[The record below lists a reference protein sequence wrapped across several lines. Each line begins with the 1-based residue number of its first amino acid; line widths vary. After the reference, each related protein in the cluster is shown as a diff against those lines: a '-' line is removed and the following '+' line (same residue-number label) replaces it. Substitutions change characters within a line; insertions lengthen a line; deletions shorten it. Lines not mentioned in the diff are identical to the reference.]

1 MDEENYNFAITENL
15 VSRIQGSTHWALPE
29 TTGTTRKYSRSS
41 TRYVHVCV
49 CVHACVYMYTCMCLC
64 VCIYAITMQSA
75 ILKCI
80 HKLQTSVYREKS
92 IPMIALWCPA
102 FSNHG

>member
-41 TRYVHVCV
+41 ARYMCVCV
-49 CVHACVYMYTCMCLC
+49 CMRVCVHVRVCVYEF
-64 VCIYAITMQSA
+64 MQ
-75 ILKCI
+75 
-80 HKLQTSVYREKS
+80 
-92 IPMIALWCPA
+92 
-102 FSNHG
+102 

>member
-41 TRYVHVCV
+41 ARYVHVCV
-49 CVHACVYMYTCMCLC
+49 CMCMRACTCTHVCVCVY
-64 VCIYAITMQSA
+64 AFMQ
-75 ILKCI
+75 
-80 HKLQTSVYREKS
+80 
-92 IPMIALWCPA
+92 
-102 FSNHG
+102 